1 MRNLVIDIGNS
12 AVKYAVFDKGECLW
26 HCSANK
32 NSQIELE
39 KALSFGIDYVAISSV
54 STIGDELHQAIED
67 IQLPTIRISTK
78 TKLPFKIADYI
89 PNTLGADRIS
99 AVAGAFQMFPHQNV
113 LVIDLGTCITYE
125 FLTEEGIYTCGNI
138 APGLQM
144 RLKAMHEHTTLL
156 PEYTYNGE
164 WPDILGTNTRDAMI
178 GGVVW
183 GIKGEMECYIR
194 TFLTTKSNIKVI
206 LTGGDSK
213 SFVGRLETPVCH
225 DSMLVEKGLNYILE
239 YNFSE

>member
-1 MRNLVIDIGNS
+1 MNNLIIDIGNTS
-12 AVKYAVFDKGECLW
+12 IKYAVFEDGRCVW

-32 NSQIELE
+32 NSLTEFQE
-39 KALSFGIDYVAISSV
+39 ACSFDINYVALSSV
-54 STIGDELHQAIED
+54 STTGDELHKALQD
-67 IQLPTIRISTK
+67 MPYPVLNISTK

-89 PNTLGADRIS
+89 PDTLGADRIA
-99 AVAGAFQMFPHQNV
+99 AVAGAHQQYPHQDV

-125 FLTEEGIYTCGNI
+125 LLTKEGIYACGNI
-138 APGLQM
+138 SPGLQM
-144 RLKAMHEHTTLL
+144 RLTSMHEHTTLL
-156 PEYTYNGE
+156 PEYTYDGE
-164 WPDILGTNTRDAMI
+164 WPDILGTNTRNAMI

-225 DSMLVEKGLNYILE
+225 DSMLIEKGLNYILE